1 MRVILLTIGIDVCV
15 SAIEKCTN
23 IYQSMHICVPLIV
36 IEEGRKL
43 EINMWL
49 LFPQPSCFLRDVLD
63 KMHRARFLP
72 YNFCS
77 LSAHFDCHSG
87 SLTW

>member
-1 MRVILLTIGIDVCV
+1 
-15 SAIEKCTN
+15 
-23 IYQSMHICVPLIV
+23 MHICVPLIV

-63 KMHRARFLP
+63 KMHRARFF
-72 YNFCS
+72 YRII
-77 LSAHFDCHSG
+77 SARYRHILTAILVALHG
-87 SLTW
+87 S

>member
-1 MRVILLTIGIDVCV
+1 
-15 SAIEKCTN
+15 
-23 IYQSMHICVPLIV
+23 MHICVPLIV

-72 YNFCS
+72 YDFYRII
-77 LSAHFDCHSG
+77 SARYRHILTAILVALHG
-87 SLTW
+87 S